1 MRRKTMYGLS
11 PGDLGD
17 WVWGAFPFGS
27 PLGLTLKAIELT
39 RWLSLRK
46 CRVVVQ
52 GTASNTTAF
61 DILETSQ

>member
-1 MRRKTMYGLS
+1 MKPKTMYGL
-11 PGDLGD
+11 PTGDLGD
-17 WVWGAFPFGS
+17 WACGAFPFGA

-46 CRVVVQ
+46 CRVVAQ
-52 GTASNTTAF
+52 DMANNTTTL